1 MKFQWIRYSDF
12 GSQLSSQIPNNGHL
26 LKIDLNSEHLNG
38 RNIWIVTFA
47 CNSSGNSPW
56 YQNQNYGPVFK
67 WWSKYKSA
75 DQMVIWILNIH
86 GTVHLNS
93 EPFNEQ
99 TNPLDLNSK
108 LVCYSDPHCICPW
121 TAKLEWKCWCC
132 NSRRHTVKPARGVKC
147 LIQVVHDFTF
157 TIFFISVPFY
167 LCSSDICPRFNIK
180 IMQYLVKK
188 RLGEKR
194 QIIPVN
200 IFLYL
205 TKEIFLNDVTQ
216 IWPPPTKL
224 SIILTSLHLLSLKW
238 VALLLWRHL
247 WIYPKTTP
255 LETKMW
261 LPKFGRLMWNL
272 KITHLHVK
280 SWM

>member
-1 MKFQWIRYSDF
+1 M
-12 GSQLSSQIPNNGHL
+12 
-26 LKIDLNSEHLNG
+26 LNS
-38 RNIWIVTFA
+38 
-47 CNSSGNSPW
+47 
-56 YQNQNYGPVFK
+56 
-67 WWSKYKSA
+67 
-75 DQMVIWILNIH
+75 
-86 GTVHLNS
+86 
-93 EPFNEQ
+93 
-99 TNPLDLNSK
+99 
-108 LVCYSDPHCICPW
+108 ICAW
-121 TAKLEWKCWCC
+121 FY
-132 NSRRHTVKPARGVKC
+132 
-147 LIQVVHDFTF
+147 IYY
-157 TIFFISVPFY
+157 FFH
-167 LCSSDICPRFNIK
+167 LCSFLSLFFWYMSEI
-180 IMQYLVKK
+180 QYKNNAISCKK
-188 RLGEKR
+188 RLGKKR
-194 QIIPVN
+194 QIIPVD

-205 TKEIFLNDVTQ
+205 TKEIFINDVTQ